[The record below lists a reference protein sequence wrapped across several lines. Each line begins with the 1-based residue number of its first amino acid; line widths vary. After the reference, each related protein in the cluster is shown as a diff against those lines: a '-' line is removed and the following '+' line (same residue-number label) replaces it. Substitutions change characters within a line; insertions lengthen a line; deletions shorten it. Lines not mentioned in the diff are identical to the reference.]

1 MGVFESELTTA
12 DNLSLFVRAWEP
24 ETEGR
29 AVVCLIH
36 GLGEH
41 SGRYAHV
48 AATLNGSGY
57 VVYAFDLRGHGKSD
71 GIRGHASSYDILMD
85 DISLFIA
92 AASLRYPQMPL
103 FLYGHSLGGSLAV
116 NYVLRRHPVLN
127 GVIVTAPGFRTAFA
141 APRGKMCMLRILY
154 HLWPSFSVGN
164 ELDIGGL
171 THDPEVIRT
180 YRSDPLVHNR
190 ITPGLA
196 LAALKAGEWAIRQA
210 PAFPLPILLM
220 HGSDD
225 LLTSV
230 AASREFA
237 AGAGKMCSLKI
248 WDGLYHEIHN
258 EPERNQVFS
267 IMLAWLKQRMLL
279 H

>member
-1 MGVFESELTTA
+1 MGVFESELKTA

-41 SGRYAHV
+41 SDRYAHV

-57 VVYAFDLRGHGKSD
+57 IVYAFDLRGHGRSD
-71 GIRGHASSYDILMD
+71 GIRGHAPSYDTLMD
-85 DISLFIA
+85 DISSFLA
-92 AASLRYPQMPL
+92 AAELRYPQLPL
-103 FLYGHSLGGSLAV
+103 FLYGHSLGGSLV
-116 NYVLRRHPVLN
+116 INYVLRRHPILN
-127 GVIVTAPGFRTAFA
+127 GVIVTAPGFRPAFA
-141 APRGKMCMLRILY
+141 VPRWKMNMLRILY
-154 HLWPSFSVGN
+154 NLWPSFSVSN
-164 ELDIGGL
+164 ELDINGL
-171 THDPEVIRT
+171 AHDPEVIRA

-210 PAFPLPILLM
+210 PVFPQHILLM

-225 LLTSV
+225 PLTSV

-237 AGAGKMCSLKI
+237 AGAGEMCTLKI

-267 IMLAWLKQRMLL
+267 TMLAWLKKRMLL